1 MINSY
6 ATIDKLFGAPL
17 SAVPVPHVP
26 FKLKGWHI
34 VAGSAVGVFAAYG
47 VYCAQREI
55 VAGIRK
61 MNLEGRTSRN

>member
-34 VAGSAVGVFAAYG
+34 VVGITVTAFAVYG
-47 VYCAQREI
+47 LYCAQRNVLNYFKTKYLSE
-55 VAGIRK
+55 K
-61 MNLEGRTSRN
+61 K